1 MRGRIKEQEQQ
12 KRRTTNINIEITM
25 FHLNAAVLCVV
36 VGKRGLM
43 KYNYTL
49 GKKNSGNSQ

>member
-25 FHLNAAVLCVV
+25 FHLNAAVLCLV
-36 VGKRGLM
+36 VGSIIIHSVRKSQEIHNKI
-43 KYNYTL
+43 KY
-49 GKKNSGNSQ
+49 K